1 MLPTAPVGLYTWPT
15 LVSGGTTPGD
25 TESVGIGVDNPLDS
39 DDGVDPIDIA
49 VQRAIYCVQGVAV
62 EFWHG
67 EGSAAGAVIARTYA
81 RRDHPGCRGLSCGAF
96 IARCDVCASSRPRSG
111 AFRVLQRHDR
121 RTGARCSREPCT
133 HWRYVR

>member
-62 EFWHG
+62 EFRHEEGPAGG
-67 EGSAAGAVIARTYA
+67 EIIATPHA
-81 RRDHPGCRGLSCGAF
+81 H
-96 IARCDVCASSRPRSG
+96 
-111 AFRVLQRHDR
+111 
-121 RTGARCSREPCT
+121 
-133 HWRYVR
+133 